1 MKIDITQNNNSVI
14 VAVAGRLDTT
24 TAPEFEQE
32 IKSFFSAQGLELVMD
47 CSAMEYISSA
57 GLRVVLVAHRA
68 ITANGGRFIVRN
80 LTGAVRS
87 VFDLTGFSRILTI
100 E

>member
-1 MKIDITQNNNSVI
+1 MKIDITQNNNSI
-14 VAVAGRLDTT
+14 TVAVAGRLDTV
-24 TAPEFEQE
+24 TASEFEQE
-32 IKSFFSAQGLELVMD
+32 IKPFFSAQGLELVMD

-57 GLRVVLVAHRA
+57 GLRVVLMAHKS
-68 ITANGGRFIVRN
+68 ITANGGRFAVRN
-80 LTGAVRS
+80 LINEVRS